1 MQIIIIHI
9 FLLIFSQNLFASEH
23 TINQLKIG
31 KNLTQKDIDKI
42 VDQSEDLVFQRDTDN
57 LLVDGE
63 VKESENLLKALE
75 KIRPQKSKEK
85 KDFTE
90 LLKKSRPFW
99 IIGII
104 LLFIIFRSAEEE
116 KPKNKINN
124 KKDTSNWIK
133 EKNKKDSTRQADRDR
148 EDEWDYDEEIDDL
161 NDDLGELKIKTEIDF

>member
-1 MQIIIIHI
+1 MKIIIIHI

-23 TINQLKIG
+23 TINQLKMG

-63 VKESENLLKALE
+63 VKESENFLKPVWKNLF
-75 KIRPQKSKEK
+75 SKEK
-85 KDFTE
+85 KDFNI

-104 LLFIIFRSAEEE
+104 LLFIIFRSAEENGS
-116 KPKNKINN
+116 KNKINN
-124 KKDTSNWIK
+124 KKESK
-133 EKNKKDSTRQADRDR
+133 
-148 EDEWDYDEEIDDL
+148 
-161 NDDLGELKIKTEIDF
+161 

>member
-1 MQIIIIHI
+1 MKIIIIHI

-23 TINQLKIG
+23 TINQLKMG

-63 VKESENLLKALE
+63 VKESENFLKPVWKNLF
-75 KIRPQKSKEK
+75 SKEK
-85 KDFTE
+85 KDFNI

-104 LLFIIFRSAEEE
+104 LLFIIFRSAEE
-116 KPKNKINN
+116 KRVKKQNK
-124 KKDTSNWIK
+124 
-133 EKNKKDSTRQADRDR
+133 
-148 EDEWDYDEEIDDL
+148 
-161 NDDLGELKIKTEIDF
+161 